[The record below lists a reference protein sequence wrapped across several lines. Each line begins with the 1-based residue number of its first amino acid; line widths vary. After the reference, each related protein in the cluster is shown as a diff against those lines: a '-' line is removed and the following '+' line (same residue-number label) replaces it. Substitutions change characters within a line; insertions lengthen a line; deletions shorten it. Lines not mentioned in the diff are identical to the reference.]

1 VAFWNA
7 LQPKPDARARLVLAD
22 DHPTLALLLR
32 GILEREFE
40 VLATVPDGLA
50 LVAAARRLAPDA
62 IVSDISMPGLDG
74 VAAATQLLREDPR
87 RRVVLVTSD
96 CDAQVVRKAAEIGVL
111 GLVTKAAA
119 VQTLV
124 PAVRAALA
132 GRRYG
137 VAEALQVAERV
148 EARTTS
154 SYRDRRGADSLPS
167 PPPLPPGG
175 RPTAAGGR

>member
-1 VAFWNA
+1 MSPRDASQA
-7 LQPKPDARARLVLAD
+7 RPDARARLLLAD
-22 DHPTLALLLR
+22 DHPAVALLLR
-32 GILEREFE
+32 GILDQEFE
-40 VLATVPDGLA
+40 ILATVADGLA

-74 VAAATQLLREDPR
+74 VAAAAELLREDPR

-96 CDAQVVRKAAEIGVL
+96 CEAQIVRKAAEIGVL

-132 GRRYG
+132 GERYYGFAGRRH
-137 VAEALQVAERV
+137 
-148 EARTTS
+148 
-154 SYRDRRGADSLPS
+154 
-167 PPPLPPGG
+167 
-175 RPTAAGGR
+175 AA